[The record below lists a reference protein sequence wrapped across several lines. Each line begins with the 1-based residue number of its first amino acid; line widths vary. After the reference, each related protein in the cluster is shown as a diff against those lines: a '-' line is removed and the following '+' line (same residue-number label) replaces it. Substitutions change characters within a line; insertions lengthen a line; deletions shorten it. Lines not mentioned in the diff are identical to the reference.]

1 MADSAG
7 VTLAVHPHLGTLILT
22 PDEIARVLA
31 ESRVSLCVD
40 SGHAYPGGNDVV
52 ELIRTAGSRLAH
64 VHLKDVDRELT
75 QRMNRGEIDF
85 LEAVRRCGL
94 IVKRKGMEMSGSTRH
109 SRHWWCRCPSEF
121 KSFGARLP
129 GLANPTVKESSMRV
143 KKRVKRRV
151 KKGIKRVK
159 SAPPE
164 AYLAGAGVLVGGA
177 AVVLLATTK
186 SGRELL
192 IRTAQLTLSP
202 EADEPESQESDVPE
216 ADEQDSQESDA
227 REDVDNEPAEDA
239 DAEAEP
245 EEDTNGDAES
255 RVTDLKP
262 RSATAQ
268 RSPRK
273 APAQAQEGGRAGGK
287 LATHSLPQS

>member
-1 MADSAG
+1 
-7 VTLAVHPHLGTLILT
+7 
-22 PDEIARVLA
+22 
-31 ESRVSLCVD
+31 
-40 SGHAYPGGNDVV
+40 
-52 ELIRTAGSRLAH
+52 
-64 VHLKDVDRELT
+64 
-75 QRMNRGEIDF
+75 
-85 LEAVRRCGL
+85 
-94 IVKRKGMEMSGSTRH
+94 
-109 SRHWWCRCPSEF
+109 
-121 KSFGARLP
+121 
-129 GLANPTVKESSMRV
+129 MRV

-202 EADEPESQESDVPE
+202 EADEPKSQEPDVAE
-216 ADEQDSQESDA
+216 ADEQQSQESDA

-239 DAEAEP
+239 EGEP
-245 EEDTNGDAES
+245 EEDTNVDDES

-262 RSATAQ
+262 RDQRPRSAAPGRHP
-268 RSPRK
+268 RSPRQ
-273 APAQAQEGGRAGGK
+273 APAPAE
-287 LATHSLPQS
+287 S